1 MGGGDDSAEERA
13 RTRFVFLS
21 QSTWDGTM
29 GASVANALDAGAP
42 RVVMCA
48 GCFHIE
54 RDGGTVLQF
63 LARRPGARALTI
75 TVVDSSSA
83 ELRRDDR
90 GLADIVIYGFPV
102 ERRPRSE

>member
-1 MGGGDDSAEERA
+1 
-13 RTRFVFLS
+13 
-21 QSTWDGTM
+21 
-29 GASVANALDAGAP
+29 
-42 RVVMCA
+42 
-48 GCFHIE
+48 
-54 RDGGTVLQF
+54 VLQF

-102 ERRPRSE
+102 ERKPRSE